1 MRTGYTVALSLVAGF
16 AVGATA
22 ISSLRAQNRTPAYVI
37 TDFAEITNPAGF
49 AEAAKG
55 LPASLAAGGGRL
67 VARSDTL
74 IELDGSAPK
83 RFAIFAFDN
92 VEKAKA
98 WYSSD
103 VGRQSNEVRIKST
116 KSRSFIIEGTAN

>member
-1 MRTGYTVALSLVAGF
+1 MRTGITIALSLVAGF

-22 ISSLRAQNRTPAYVI
+22 INSLKAQVRSPAYFI
-37 TDFAEITNPAGF
+37 TDFSEITNPAGF

-74 IELDGSAPK
+74 VELDGPAPK
-83 RFAIFAFDN
+83 RFAIFAFDS

-103 VGRQSNEVRIKST
+103 L
-116 KSRSFIIEGTAN
+116 SR